1 MSELKIENEHVD
13 RHDADA
19 VIAAD
24 FAGTFLMHLHRGV
37 INCGDRFVIFGN
49 DGYKNS
55 NRSRHESELVMKA
68 LADHEPTFGV
78 SHEGYTWAIVLTD
91 YTRELFDECDLEEV
105 VVDAWRQV
113 MGEAEEERADD
124 EFLKSIVQ
132 GGADNAL

>member
-1 MSELKIENEHVD
+1 MSQMKNENECVD

-24 FAGTFLMHLHRGV
+24 FAGTFLMHVHRGV

-49 DGYKNS
+49 DGYENS
-55 NRSRHESELVMKA
+55 SRSRHEAELVMNG
-68 LADHEPTFGV
+68 LADHEPMFGV

-91 YTRELFDECDLEEV
+91 YTRELFDECDLAELGW
-105 VVDAWRQV
+105 DAWRQV
-113 MGEAEEERADD
+113 MGEAEEEQEDD

-132 GGADNAL
+132 GGAENAV